1 VGFQRCND
9 LIATGLAMR
18 FFIDKLS
25 SRTRVAVA
33 IVVLVTVIG
42 IITFL

>member
-1 VGFQRCND
+1 
-9 LIATGLAMR
+9 MR